1 MTDPAARLRD
11 ALSACPLVAI
21 LRGITPDEAEAVGD
35 TLVDAG
41 FSMIEVPL
49 NSPDPFESIARMAR
63 RLAGRAVIGA
73 GTVLSL
79 AQVQRVADAGGT
91 LVVSPNT
98 DTSVIAAAAAAG
110 MISLPGFY
118 TPSEAFAALHAGA
131 HGLKL
136 FPAEGASPA
145 YLKALRA
152 VLPADTP
159 VFAVGGVTPEGM
171 AAWHKAGANGFGLGS
186 GLYRAGKDITEIA
199 RDARAYID
207 AGKALS

>member
-1 MTDPAARLRD
+1 MTDPSARLRD

-21 LRGITPDEAEAVGD
+21 LRGITPDEAEAVGEV
-35 TLVDAG
+35 LVEAG

-49 NSPDPFESIARMAR
+49 NSPDPLESIARMAK
-63 RLAGRAVIGA
+63 RLGARAIIGA
-73 GTVLSL
+73 GTVLSVT
-79 AQVQRVADAGGT
+79 QVSQVADAGGT
-91 LVVSPNT
+91 LIVSPNT
-98 DTSVIAAAAAAG
+98 DTSVIAASVAAR

-136 FPAEGASPA
+136 FPADGASPA

-152 VLPADTP
+152 VLPAEAP
-159 VFAVGGVTPEGM
+159 VFAVGGVTPDSM
-171 AAWHKAGANGFGLGS
+171 SAWHKAGANGFGLGS
-186 GLYRAGKDITEIA
+186 GLYRAGKDVSEIA
-199 RDARAYID
+199 RDARAYIA